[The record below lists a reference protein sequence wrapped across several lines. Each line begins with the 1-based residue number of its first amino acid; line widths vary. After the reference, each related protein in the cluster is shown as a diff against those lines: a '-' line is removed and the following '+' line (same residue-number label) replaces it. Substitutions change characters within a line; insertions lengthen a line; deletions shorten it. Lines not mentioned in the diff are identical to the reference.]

1 MGVPHTLPEIDEAG
15 VGIIFEVPFGPGTEP
30 HELRIVRTRKSK
42 LAGSPSFAPDKF
54 FRSLKI
60 AEI

>member
-30 HELRIVRTRKSK
+30 HELRIVRTKKVEIGR
-42 LAGSPSFAPDKF
+42 
-54 FRSLKI
+54 I
-60 AEI
+60 AFICPRQVLQKP